1 MGAVSGLQRQHCREV
16 NAFGKTLIC
25 DQESGFEWTF
35 ARLKEAMFSMELT
48 EQSVPG
54 SLKIQPNN
62 QTGIYEIVVFPGP
75 AAPQELHPA
84 LSVCESKETPYA

>member
-1 MGAVSGLQRQHCREV
+1 MQFPDCREV

-35 ARLKEAMFSMELT
+35 ARLKEAIFSMELT

-62 QTGIYEIVVFPGP
+62 QTGIYEIAAFPGP
-75 AAPQELHPA
+75 PA
-84 LSVCESKETPYA
+84 LVVNWSASVQ